1 MNILLTNDDGYSSI
15 GIQLMKKLLLP
26 LGKVVIVAPK
36 EGMSAKSCSITLG
49 KPIQIDEISHDVFAC
64 SGTPADC
71 VSFALSSL
79 NIDFDLVV
87 SGINHGNNVSYDTMY
102 SGTVGACLEALIFKK
117 PTFAISTE
125 DNFDLV
131 EQNFSDVWSFITSN
145 NLLSGEHLLN
155 INFPLGNIVKGIALG
170 KLHYRKDK
178 NYFIKKE
185 DGYYA
190 YRHMEDLSA
199 PQKDTDLYQVNHD
212 LVSIVPL
219 NNSYFSSEIFEKL
232 NNKMIR
238 K

>member
-26 LGKVVIVAPK
+26 YGRVVIVAPK

-49 KPIQIDEISHDVFAC
+49 RPIQIEEINPDVFTC

-125 DNFDLV
+125 DNFALV
-131 EQNFSDVWSFITSN
+131 EQHFSRVWDFIN
-145 NLLSGEHLLN
+145 NRNLLSGEYLLN
-155 INFPLGNIVKGIALG
+155 INFPLGDEVKGIALG
-170 KLHYRKDK
+170 KLHYRRDK

-190 YRHMEDLSA
+190 FRYMEDIADA
-199 PQKDTDLYQVNHD
+199 PQNTDLYQVNHD
-212 LVSIVPL
+212 IISIVPL
-219 NNSYFSSEIFEKL
+219 NNSYFSTELFDKL
-232 NNKMIR
+232 NNK
-238 K
+238 